1 MNEILNC
8 LEEFIKIDD
17 ILVSDYI
24 LKICK
29 HYIISF

>member
-1 MNEILNC
+1 MNEILNY
-8 LEEFIKIDD
+8 LEEFFKIDD
-17 ILVSDYI
+17 ISVSDYI